1 MEEIQKRDIRK
12 LSLEELEEFFLSVGD
27 KKFRAKQVYEWL
39 WNKSLKNF
47 DEMTNISLATREML
61 KKHFEI
67 NHILV
72 DLMQHSEDG
81 TIKNA
86 VKLYDNKIVESVLIP
101 TSKRI
106 TACVSSQ
113 VGCSLDCN
121 FCATARLKRMR
132 NLNPDE
138 IYDQVVAIKDE
149 AETYFQR
156 PLTNIVFMGMGEP
169 LLNYNNVLSAIE
181 KITAPE
187 GLGMAPKR
195 ITLST
200 VGIPKMIKKLADDE
214 VRFNLAISLHSAI
227 NETRSRLMPINDSS
241 PLEDLAEALK
251 YWYQKTKRKVT
262 YEYVIWEGIN
272 DDERHARAL
281 AKFCKIIPS
290 KVNIIQYN
298 PIDEGEFRQAKQEAV
313 DLYVRILEQNGI
325 VAKVRKSRGQDID
338 AACGQLANKNEVADL
353 IQ

>member
-1 MEEIQKRDIRK
+1 MDGRTKQDIRK
-12 LSLEELEEFFLSVGD
+12 LTLSQLEEFFVSKGD

-39 WNKSLKNF
+39 WHKSLKNF
-47 DEMTNISLATREML
+47 DEMTNISKETREML
-61 KKHFEI
+61 KEHFAI

-72 DLMQHSEDG
+72 DLMQHSSDG

-149 AETYFQR
+149 AEAYFDR

-169 LLNYNNVLSAIE
+169 LLNYNNVIEAID
-181 KITAPE
+181 KITSPE
-187 GLGMAPKR
+187 GLGMAPRR

-200 VGIPKMIKKLADDE
+200 VGIPKMIKKMADDG

-227 NETRSRLMPINDSS
+227 NETRSRLMPINNVN
-241 PLEDLAEALK
+241 PIEDLAESLK
-251 YWYQKTKRKVT
+251 YWYEKTKRKVT

-272 DDERHARAL
+272 DDEKHARAL

-298 PIDEGEFRQAKQEAV
+298 PIDEGEFRQASKEAV
-313 DLYVRILEQNGI
+313 EMYVRILENQGI
-325 VAKVRKSRGQDID
+325 IAKVRKSRGQDID
-338 AACGQLANKNEVADL
+338 AACGQLANKNEVGEL
-353 IQ
+353 EG